1 MHIHDYSHTMN
12 VTEVFYGC
20 MGLSTLDPIASIQL
34 APLTPFYHQFSRIAK
49 AVIDRDNNGEY
60 DESYILPTTLYLI
73 SLATIISGISYF
85 IVGKLGYAKVAS
97 FFPRYVMLG
106 LVGGCGFFFMCLSI
120 CVSVGPGQCS
130 ADLSAL
136 PQANDIRFVFTIIFV
151 IGIRVLR
158 VIIPKT
164 KFMLLDA
171 VYFLSVPFVF
181 YIIMYVMG
189 VSFEKGVQ
197 DGYFFQ
203 DPSSLGGAD
212 VAVDDNGVIPIQGV
226 WNGFIISHI
235 RYEAA
240 IPALTALLSSALL
253 SIMLVVPFPPL
264 ISVYFNTESTFD
276 IDKEFVAHG
285 YANMVIG
292 AVLPGGLFVNQS
304 LANTILFKNAGA
316 QGGKI
321 CNGLLALGQL
331 FLGIYGASL
340 VGGIPRC
347 MVSIS
352 NLFLVILHIL
362 YTDILYPYIRL
373 SLSFTCRLSRPAH

>member
-1 MHIHDYSHTMN
+1 
-12 VTEVFYGC
+12 

-34 APLTPFYHQFSRIAK
+34 APLTPFYHQFSKIAK
-49 AVIDRDNNGEY
+49 AVIDRDGN
-60 DESYILPTTLYLI
+60 DESYILPTTLYLM
-73 SLATIISGISYF
+73 SLATVISGVSYF

-130 ADLSAL
+130 ADLSAI
-136 PQANDIRFVFTIIFV
+136 PKANDLRFLFTILFV

-171 VYFLSVPFVF
+171 VYFLSVPVVF

-189 VSFEKGVQ
+189 ISFEKGVQ

-203 DPSSLGGAD
+203 DPSSILEDVPDEVVAD
-212 VAVDDNGVIPIQGV
+212 NDDIKGI
-226 WNGFIISHI
+226 WNSFIISHI
-235 RYEAA
+235 RYDAA

-285 YANMVIG
+285 YANMMIG
-292 AVLPGGLFVNQS
+292 AVLPGGLFVNES

-321 CNGLLALGQL
+321 CNGLLALGEL

-347 MVSIS
+347 MVSVFS
-352 NLFLVILHIL
+352 ESCCTHLMFVLSYAHIL
-362 YTDILYPYIRL
+362 
-373 SLSFTCRLSRPAH
+373 